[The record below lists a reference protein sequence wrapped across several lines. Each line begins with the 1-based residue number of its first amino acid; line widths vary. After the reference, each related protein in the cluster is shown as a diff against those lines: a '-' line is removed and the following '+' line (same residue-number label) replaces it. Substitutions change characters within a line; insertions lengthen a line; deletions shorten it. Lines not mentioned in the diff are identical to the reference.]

1 MRNPGV
7 SHLHRK
13 RRARTTQNLRTLEGC
28 GAPYLQIDLVGFVQP
43 LRFDGSA
50 AERLVFLPESNLD
63 SIPFPHSPHGLMNQG
78 LSEVVSSPQPSPAHK
93 LARRAMAAA
102 TGPEA
107 KPAGRD
113 DDGDLHMEGDANTGD
128 VKVELIPP
136 LPGGG
141 TGAPGS
147 GNEGGGA
154 AAPAPFQPAPI
165 PATTSVEDVLAR
177 TQRILEYQ
185 GRQIERAQHALR
197 GRQLKSINWPGWLT
211 NEERRSAFAEFAS
224 SIGVAWRDVRE
235 AATASDGG
243 WRSATTILEFRNVPA
258 ATHTP

>member
-1 MRNPGV
+1 MARA
-7 SHLHRK
+7 HL
-13 RRARTTQNLRTLEGC
+13 
-28 GAPYLQIDLVGFVQP
+28 V
-43 LRFDGSA
+43 
-50 AERLVFLPESNLD
+50 
-63 SIPFPHSPHGLMNQG
+63 
-78 LSEVVSSPQPSPAHK
+78 
-93 LARRAMAAA
+93 AA
-102 TGPEA
+102 T
-107 KPAGRD
+107 
-113 DDGDLHMEGDANTGD
+113 
-128 VKVELIPP
+128 KVAEQQHQHL
-136 LPGGG
+136 
-141 TGAPGS
+141 
-147 GNEGGGA
+147 
-154 AAPAPFQPAPI
+154 FQPAPI